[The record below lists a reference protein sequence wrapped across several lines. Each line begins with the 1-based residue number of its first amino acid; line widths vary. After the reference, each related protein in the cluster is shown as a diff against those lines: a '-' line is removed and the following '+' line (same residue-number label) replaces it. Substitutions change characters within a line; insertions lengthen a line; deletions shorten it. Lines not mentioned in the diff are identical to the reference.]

1 MTDVDIR
8 PDVVASNGGDAATPA
23 PRTYS
28 RQEIVDFLYKEAQL
42 ADEHKYA
49 EWESLWTD
57 DGIYW
62 IPVDGNDTDPAK
74 TVSFIYDNR
83 VRLRTRIG
91 MLLTGERHSQVPP
104 SDLAR
109 VISNILVDEPVP
121 GEDIEVSAAFVLI
134 EYRREHIIWAGRV
147 KYKLRPAEDGLKI
160 ALKKIVLVDSYD
172 AIRKLGFIL

>member
-1 MTDVDIR
+1 MVEMDSLGLSVSDENHS
-8 PDVVASNGGDAATPA
+8 VAPA
-23 PRTYS
+23 YS
-28 RQEIVDFLYKEAQL
+28 RREIVDFLYREAQL

-49 EWESLWTD
+49 DWEALWTD
-57 DGIYW
+57 DGVYW
-62 IPVDGNDTDPAK
+62 VPVDGNDTDPAK

-109 VISNILVDEPVP
+109 VLSNVLVHEQVP
-121 GEDIEVSAAFVLI
+121 GEDIKVTAAFVLI

-147 KYKLRPAEDGLKI
+147 TYKLRPTDQGLKI
-160 ALKKIVLVDSYD
+160 ALKKVVLVDSHD

>member
-1 MTDVDIR
+1 MSDADG
-8 PDVVASNGGDAATPA
+8 PNFGG
-23 PRTYS
+23 YS
-28 RQEIVDFLYKEAQL
+28 RREIIDFLYREAQL

-49 EWESLWTD
+49 DWEGLWTD

-62 IPVDGNDTDPAK
+62 VPVDGNDTDP
-74 TVSFIYDNR
+74 TSSVSFIYDNR
-83 VRLRTRIG
+83 ARLRTRIG

-109 VISNILVDEPVP
+109 VISNVLIHDQAP
-121 GEDIEVSAAFVLI
+121 GEDIEVTAAFVLI

-147 KYKLRPAEDGLKI
+147 KYLLRPTPDGLKI

>member
-1 MTDVDIR
+1 MVEMDELVDIPAR
-8 PDVVASNGGDAATPA
+8 NPASAT
-23 PRTYS
+23 YF
-28 RQEIVDFLYKEAQL
+28 RQEILDFLYLEAQL

-49 EWESLWTD
+49 EWEALWAE

-62 IPVDGNDTDPAK
+62 VPVDGNDTDPTK

-83 VRLRTRIG
+83 VRLRTRIA
-91 MLLTGERHSQVPP
+91 MLLTGERHAQVPP

-109 VISNILVDEPVP
+109 VLSNVLIHDHAP
-121 GEDIEVSAAFVLI
+121 GEDIDVSAAFVLI

-147 KYKLRPAEDGLKI
+147 KYKLRPTEDGLKMVM
-160 ALKKIVLVDSYD
+160 KKIVLVNSYD